1 MTRAPASIGQRLE
14 DIDTPALIVELD
26 AFERNLRTMAD
37 SVKGRGVRVRAHA
50 KTHKCPEIAKRQ
62 IALGAVGVCCQKV
75 SEAEALVDGGVG
87 NVLVSNEVIGA
98 AKVARLAELSRRAQI
113 GVCVDHA
120 DGVAALAASG
130 AKLDVYI
137 EIEVGMG
144 RCGIAP
150 GEPALALAQ
159 RIAAAKNLR
168 FAGLQ
173 AYHGRAQHMRSM
185 AERRAAIEGAAR
197 AVRTTEEL
205 LNKHGIECP
214 IVTGAGSG
222 TYMLEEENGAW
233 NEIQPG
239 SYIFMDVD
247 YGRNEWAAPLPRFE
261 HALFVL
267 TTVMSRPAADRAIVD
282 AGLKASSVD
291 SGMPAVW
298 QRPGLVYRA
307 ASDEHGVVDI
317 GSGAAAPALGEKLLL
332 VPGHC
337 DPTVNLYDWY
347 VCVRGGRVE
356 ALWPITARGAV
367 Y

>member
-87 NVLVSNEVIGA
+87 NVLVSNEVVGA

-150 GEPALALAQ
+150 GEPALAL
-159 RIAAAKNLR
+159 
-168 FAGLQ
+168 
-173 AYHGRAQHMRSM
+173 
-185 AERRAAIEGAAR
+185 
-197 AVRTTEEL
+197 
-205 LNKHGIECP
+205 
-214 IVTGAGSG
+214 
-222 TYMLEEENGAW
+222 
-233 NEIQPG
+233 
-239 SYIFMDVD
+239 
-247 YGRNEWAAPLPRFE
+247 
-261 HALFVL
+261 
-267 TTVMSRPAADRAIVD
+267 
-282 AGLKASSVD
+282 
-291 SGMPAVW
+291 
-298 QRPGLVYRA
+298 
-307 ASDEHGVVDI
+307 
-317 GSGAAAPALGEKLLL
+317 
-332 VPGHC
+332 
-337 DPTVNLYDWY
+337 
-347 VCVRGGRVE
+347 
-356 ALWPITARGAV
+356 
-367 Y
+367 